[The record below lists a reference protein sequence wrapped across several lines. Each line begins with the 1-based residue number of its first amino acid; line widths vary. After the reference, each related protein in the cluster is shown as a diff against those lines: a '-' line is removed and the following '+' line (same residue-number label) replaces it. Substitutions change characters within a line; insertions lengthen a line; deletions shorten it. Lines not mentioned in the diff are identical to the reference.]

1 MIFGIFEFQASAQQA
16 QHYKE
21 SVCLSLA
28 GLGCLLALTLTKDQS
43 N

>member
-21 SVCLSLA
+21 SVCRWLA
-28 GLGCLLALTLTKDQS
+28 WVVCWLTE
-43 N
+43 